1 MAKPIL
7 HGVNLS
13 PFVRKT
19 RAALAEKG
27 IDYDLNPV
35 MPFGVSDDYKKMS
48 PLGKIPCYQ
57 EGDFTLPDSSAIIAY
72 LERKQPTPALYPTDP
87 AEFGRALW
95 YEEFADTKLAEV
107 CTIPFVERYINA
119 KMMGKDADEAR
130 IQKAMTELAP
140 PIFGYLEGELADR
153 EYLAGGQFGIADI
166 ATATFFVSMKHG
178 GEEVDAAKFPNL
190 AAYIQRV
197 HGRPSFKGLIEEETA
212 S

>member
-166 ATATFFVSMKHG
+166 ATATFFVNMKHG